1 MRLVIPIFILF
12 TIYACGEDET
22 TRYDMLEHT
31 DANEP
36 AVKTEVSSDTT
47 TPPVKEDFNEA
58 KAYDAM
64 PDTCLLEGYF
74 KEFTRTIWDA
84 PTTCDCFVVKGGS
97 KELIR
102 YLNAFIES
110 GNSVN
115 FKDNAGNMV
124 INVELDKLDA
134 ETVGLI
140 TGSSPKKKIRLFVHT
155 KEPEGTCADACHSF
169 VNILDAIE

>member
-1 MRLVIPIFILF
+1 MRLVIAIFILF

-22 TRYDMLEHT
+22 TRYDMLEHSY
-31 DANEP
+31 ANEP
-36 AVKTEVSSDTT
+36 AAKIEVPTDTV
-47 TPPVKEDFNEA
+47 TPPAKEELNDPKAVEA
-58 KAYDAM
+58 L

-84 PTTCDCFVVKGGS
+84 PTTCDCFVVKSGS

-115 FKDNAGNMV
+115 FKDEPGNLV

-134 ETVGLI
+134 ETVELI
-140 TGSSPKKKIRLFVHT
+140 TRSTPQKKIRLFVQA
-155 KEPEGTCADACHSF
+155 KELEPTCAEACFSF